1 MQTFRRSIYENY
13 WRPITSVSVREI
25 FPIYVCTVQTY
36 FSFWLVI
43 GQISAYV
50 WSISSLEIETER
62 EFSETKKSPCIFYVI
77 LKWLPKK
84 KQVNN
89 C

>member
-1 MQTFRRSIYENY
+1 MKTIGDLSLVFQYEKFFQY
-13 WRPITSVSVREI
+13 M
-25 FPIYVCTVQTY
+25 YVHTVQTY

-50 WSISSLEIETER
+50 WSISSLEIEKDR
-62 EFSETKKSPCIFYVI
+62 DSFQRNQIEFLHHFFRSFENGYQK
-77 LKWLPKK
+77 
-84 KQVNN
+84 NN